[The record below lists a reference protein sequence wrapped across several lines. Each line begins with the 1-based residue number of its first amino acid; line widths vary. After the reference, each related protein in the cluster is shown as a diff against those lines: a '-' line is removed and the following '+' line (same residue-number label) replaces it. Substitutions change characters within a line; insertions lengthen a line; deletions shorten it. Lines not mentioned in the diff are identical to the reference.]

1 MNTNSISLKEEPLKE
16 EDPLKRANVDDPR
29 KGSHE
34 VSLKRVKSN
43 NTSDSPFI
51 DMSVLGTR
59 FTMLRSTVI
68 ETDWILSRAV
78 DGDIPWG
85 TYHEGRYYLD
95 VDPVAFRSILHFI
108 KNRTLPDGL
117 AKIEL
122 SAIRALAD
130 YLAFSDL
137 VNEIESLSDYE
148 VNLEEENARLQQLLT
163 DAEGILNAFN

>member
-1 MNTNSISLKEEPLKE
+1 MDTNSTSLKEEPLKE
-16 EDPLKRANVDDPR
+16 EDPLKSANVDDPR

-34 VSLKRVKSN
+34 VSLKRVDSN
-43 NTSDSPFI
+43 NTSDSPFV
-51 DMSVLGTR
+51 DMSVSGTR

-78 DGDIPWG
+78 DGEIPWG
-85 TYHEGRYYLD
+85 TYHEGR
-95 VDPVAFRSILHFI
+95 
-108 KNRTLPDGL
+108 TLPEGL
-117 AKIEL
+117 KKIEL

-137 VNEIESLSDYE
+137 VNEIESISDYE